1 MKHSNLFDD
10 TKENESIPQANNEH
24 ELEEAVRK
32 LKQKGFKNSDVMA
45 IVVEAMQKY

>member
-10 TKENESIPQANNEH
+10 TKENESILQENNEH

-32 LKQKGFKNSDVMA
+32 LKQKGFKNSYVMA